1 MQHFSGSP
9 NGASKIAPLLT
20 CSASQIAPLLT
31 WGASEIAQPLLYL
44 FTVGMFNEIF
54 FSEIDFLK
62 GNEIW
67 MHEKLP
73 PFLNWQHHKLHH
85 S

>member
-1 MQHFSGSP
+1 MQHFSSSP
-9 NGASKIAPLLT
+9 NGASQIAPLLT

-54 FSEIDFLK
+54 SV
-62 GNEIW
+62 
-67 MHEKLP
+67 KLI
-73 PFLNWQHHKLHH
+73 F
-85 S
+85 